1 MAKTFRQSQAFLHTW
16 SGLLLGWVLFLVF
29 ITGTMAFYREGLNR
43 WMHPEMARIEQPLQ
57 VLDRAQSFLEKTAP
71 DAKSWYLEMP
81 DSNSPGSNLFW
92 VPSDKSAGGSRRDN
106 SAVVGATGDPMH
118 PRASRGG
125 EFFYR
130 FHFDLHYMPVIWAR
144 LIVGLAAMM
153 MLVAICSGIVTHK
166 KIFKDF
172 FSLRRKK
179 GQRSWLD
186 GHNATAVLA
195 LPFHLMITYTGL
207 VTLMALLMPW
217 AVVAN
222 YNDQMEIQNQLFP
235 DAPAVEASGVRTP
248 MLPLSTLAQKAENQL
263 HMPVGYMNV
272 TNPGDDNARITV
284 TGSAKSMLDTRPP
297 RITFDA
303 VSGKEVWRSP
313 EQGAAMLT
321 AGVMV
326 GLHAARFSGETL
338 RMLYFLAGVAGTLM
352 VASGLVLWT
361 VKRREK
367 LPDPARPH
375 FGFRLVERLNVATI
389 GGFSLGIVAMFW
401 ANRLLPDTMAAR
413 ADWEI
418 NWLFI
423 TWGLGAFLTLP
434 FKPKRG
440 WISLFTLTGVGLIG
454 LPFYNIIAGMH
465 GLNETLADGDGM
477 LAGIDIALLIFGLA
491 FCALARAIARHQ
503 PQQKRKAR
511 EIRVAKAG
519 RSTTAPAAPNVRI
532 PEPAE

>member
-57 VLDRAQSFLEKTAP
+57 VLDRTQHFLEEKAP
-71 DAKSWYLEMP
+71 DAKIWYLDVP
-81 DSNSPGSNLFW
+81 DTH
-92 VPSDKSAGGSRRDN
+92 SAGSTVYWQPSGDSPRSSLRDN
-106 SAVVGATGDPMH
+106 TALVGATGDPMH
-118 PRASRGG
+118 PRESRGG

-222 YNDQMEIQNQLFP
+222 YDNQAEIQNQLFP

-248 MLPLSTLAQKAENQL
+248 MLPLSTLVEKAEAQL
-263 HMPVGYMNV
+263 NMSIGSIQVS
-272 TNPGDDNARITV
+272 NPGDENARV
-284 TGSAKSMLDTRPP
+284 LLTGSPKSMLDTRPP
-297 RITFDA
+297 RIAFDG

-326 GLHAARFSGETL
+326 GLHAGRFSGETL

-352 VASGLVLWT
+352 VASGLVMWT

-367 LPDPARPH
+367 LPDPTRPH

-401 ANRLLPDTMAAR
+401 ANRLLPDVMADR
-413 ADWEI
+413 AAWEI

-423 TWGLGAFLTLP
+423 TWGLSAVLTLP
-434 FKPKRG
+434 FKPKWG
-440 WISLFTLTGVGLIG
+440 WVALFALTGVGLVA
-454 LPFYNIIAGMH
+454 LPFYNILAGMH
-465 GLNETLADGDGM
+465 GLNETLADGDGV
-477 LAGIDIALLIFGLA
+477 LAGIDIALIIFGLA
-491 FCALARAIARHQ
+491 SCALARSIARHQ
-503 PQQKRKAR
+503 PQQRRKAR
-511 EIRVAKAG
+511 AMRDI
-519 RSTTAPAAPNVRI
+519 APEPANTKPIPQMPV